1 MQKTTSSSTHPQV
14 GLSCLKFNPSTDLN
28 WMFAFGCDNGLVRL
42 TSTAYTTDFHQS
54 FTQMNNGHNS
64 VVRGLSW
71 NTFQP
76 DLLAGCSED
85 NYVKVFQ
92 VKKSRP
98 IYQYDLQAPVCSVEW
113 NNKVSTGLIAGTA
126 YNTVH
131 VFDFAL
137 DREKALCVQK
147 VVPDSARLTQ
157 LSLNQNYPILAV
169 GDTMGIVRIFK
180 LSPNLRKRSVFVP
193 EKKKGQIQ
201 VLPPEEQ
208 KKKDMELE
216 LAKVAD
222 YVQWCKKAREA
233 NGW

>member
-1 MQKTTSSSTHPQV
+1 
-14 GLSCLKFNPSTDLN
+14 
-28 WMFAFGCDNGLVRL
+28 
-42 TSTAYTTDFHQS
+42 
-54 FTQMNNGHNS
+54 MNNGHNS

-180 LSPNLRKRSVFVP
+180 LSPNLRKRSIFVP